1 MNDLYRQE
9 LRLWMNGVQP
19 SVMLVRRV
27 RVGMRL
33 RRVYE
38 AAQTP
43 LQRVQS
49 SGEGKAEAL
58 AGLRAQ
64 HASLDSVRAE
74 TAHRGE
80 PEGIYEL
87 ARRGWSPFSGI
98 RFAASARS
106 RDAKRASLHRHGS
119 RSKKCV

>member
-1 MNDLYRQE
+1 MNDLYRHE
-9 LRLWMNGVQP
+9 LRLWMNVFQP

-38 AAQTP
+38 AAQAS
-43 LQRVQS
+43 R
-49 SGEGKAEAL
+49 EGKAEVL

-74 TAHRGE
+74 SAHRGE
-80 PEGIYEL
+80 PGGIYEL
-87 ARRGWSPFSGI
+87 ARRRWSPFSEI
-98 RFAASARS
+98 RFRS
-106 RDAKRASLHRHGS
+106 QRSIRDAKRAILHRRGS
-119 RSKKCV
+119 TSQKCV